1 MVRIDLQL
9 FNEEKTEKATPKK
22 KQDSRKKGQ
31 VHQSKEVNSAFLL
44 IGAFSV
50 LGLSSGYIGFMTR
63 NFTINFFQQY
73 LNGRTMITFEN
84 AHRFVIMAM
93 LQMLMLVG
101 PLFLATVIIGFSA
114 SYFQVGPLFTVKT
127 LAIKLSKLNPLEGF
141 KRIFS
146 LKSLVELFKSFVKIF
161 VIGYIVFHYTSGEIA
176 RVFSTITM
184 ETSEIVATI
193 SSLTM
198 NIGIR
203 ASLALVIL
211 AIIDYYY
218 QKYDHEKQIKMTKK
232 EVKEERKQID
242 GNPMIK
248 SKIREKQR
256 QMSMQRMMEE
266 IPKAD
271 VVITNPTHF
280 AVAIE
285 YNAESF
291 EAPRVVAKGQ
301 DIIAQNIK
309 KRANEH
315 NVTIVE
321 NKYLARTL
329 YKMVNIGEFVP
340 PDLYQGVAE
349 VLAYVYKLNKKTKG
363 GLS

>member
-1 MVRIDLQL
+1 MLMMDLQL

-22 KQDSRKKGQ
+22 KDDSRKKGQ

-44 IGAFSV
+44 MGAFTV
-50 LGLSSGYIGFMTR
+50 LALSSSYIGFMTK
-63 NFTINFFQQY
+63 NFTINFFLEY
-73 LNGRTMITFEN
+73 LNGTTMITAEN

-93 LQMLMLVG
+93 VQMIMLVG
-101 PLFLATVIIGFSA
+101 PLFLATVVIGFSA

-127 LAIKLSKLNPLEGF
+127 LAIKLSKLNPIEGF
-141 KRIFS
+141 KRMFS

-161 VIGYIVFHYTSGEIA
+161 VIGFIVFRYTTGELA

-184 ETSEIVATI
+184 GTSEIVSTI
-193 SSLTM
+193 GNMTM

-211 AIIDYYY
+211 AVIDYYY
-218 QKYDHEKQIKMTKK
+218 QKYDHEKQIKMTKQ

-242 GNPMIK
+242 GNPLIK

-280 AVAIE
+280 AVAIQ
-285 YNAESF
+285 YNSQEF
-291 EAPRVVAKGQ
+291 QAPRVVAKGQ
-301 DIIAQNIK
+301 DLIAQNIK

-315 NVTIVE
+315 NVAIVE

-349 VLAYVYKLNKKTKG
+349 VLAYVYKLNKKN
-363 GLS
+363 

>member
-1 MVRIDLQL
+1 MLIMDLQL

-22 KQDSRKKGQ
+22 KDDSRKKGQ

-44 IGAFSV
+44 MGAFAV
-50 LGLSSGYIGFMTR
+50 LALSSGYIGFMTK
-63 NFTINFFQQY
+63 NFTINFY
-73 LNGRTMITFEN
+73 LEYLTSSTIISPEN
-84 AHRFVIMAM
+84 AQRFVIMAM
-93 LQMLMLVG
+93 TQMIMLVG
-101 PLFLATVIIGFSA
+101 PLFVATMIIGFSA

-127 LAIKLSKLNPLEGF
+127 LAIKLSKLNPIEGF

-161 VIGYIVFHYTSGEIA
+161 VIGYIVFQYTTGELA

-184 ETSEIVATI
+184 ETSEIVDTI

-198 NIGIR
+198 NIGVR

-218 QKYDHEKQIKMTKK
+218 QKYDHEKQIKMTKQ

-242 GNPMIK
+242 GNPLIK

-280 AVAIE
+280 AVAIQ
-285 YNAESF
+285 YNAKEF

-301 DIIAQNIK
+301 DLIAQNIK

-315 NVTIVE
+315 NVAIVE

-349 VLAYVYKLNKKTKG
+349 VLAYVYKLNKKN
-363 GLS
+363 

>member
-1 MVRIDLQL
+1 MLIIDLQL
-9 FNEEKTEKATPKK
+9 FNEEKTEKATEKK
-22 KQDSRKKGQ
+22 KEDSRQKGQ

-44 IGAFSV
+44 IGAFAV
-50 LGLSSGYIGFMTR
+50 LALSGSYIGFMTK
-63 NFTINFFQQY
+63 NFTTNFLLEN
-73 LNGRTMITFEN
+73 LNGTTMITFEN
-84 AHRFVIMAM
+84 AHRYVIIAM
-93 LQMLMLVG
+93 LQMLMIVG
-101 PLFLATVIIGFSA
+101 PLFLATLVIGFSA

-127 LAIKLSKLNPLEGF
+127 LAVKLSKLNPIEGF

-146 LKSLVELFKSFVKIF
+146 LKSIVELVKSFIKIF
-161 VIGYIVFHYTSGEIA
+161 VIGFIVFRYTA
-176 RVFSTITM
+176 DHLVRLFSTITM
-184 ETSEIVATI
+184 ETSEIVSTI
-193 SSLTM
+193 SSMTM

-203 ASLALVIL
+203 AALALIVL

-218 QKYDHEKQIKMTKK
+218 QKYDHEKQLKMTKQ

-242 GNPMIK
+242 GNPLIK

-285 YNAESF
+285 YDAEKY

-301 DIIAQNIK
+301 DLIAQNIK
-309 KRANEH
+309 KRAKEH
-315 NVTIVE
+315 NVAVVE

-329 YKMVNIGEFVP
+329 YKAVNIGEFVP

-349 VLAYVYKLNKKTKG
+349 VLAYVYKLNKK
-363 GLS
+363 S